1 MKPFHVAVL
10 SAFTLLAACASTPTI
25 RANTDPSANLSAYRT
40 YTFATNPGT
49 DRAGYSTPITGYFK
63 ESIRREMDAR
73 GYRFIESGDADLMV
87 NFSANAH
94 EQVDVRSTPGATYG
108 YGNGYGY
115 YGYRGGMYGVGPAFM
130 VAGAPEIETVRYK
143 VGTAN
148 VDVVDNARKQLVWE
162 SVIEGTLTD
171 KMMKDPRTAIS
182 NAITGMFAKF
192 PGRAAP

>member
-1 MKPFHVAVL
+1 MKAFHAAALSVL
-10 SAFTLLAACASTPTI
+10 TLLTACASTPTI
-25 RANTDPSANLSAYRT
+25 RANTDPSANLSAYHT
-40 YTFATNPGT
+40 YTFAPNPGT
-49 DRAGYSTPITGYFK
+49 DRAGYSTPITSYFK

-73 GYRFIESGDADLMV
+73 GYRFVETGDADLMV
-87 NFSANAH
+87 NFNANAH
-94 EQVDVRSTPGATYG
+94 EQVDVRSSPGPTY
-108 YGNGYGY
+108 GYGY

-130 VAGAPEIETVRYK
+130 VAGAPEIDTVRYK

-148 VDVVDNARKQLVWE
+148 VDVVDSARKQLVWE

>member
-1 MKPFHVAVL
+1 MKVLHTAML
-10 SAFTLLAACASTPTI
+10 SALSLLAACASTPTI
-25 RANTDPSANLSAYRT
+25 RANADPSANLSAYHT
-40 YTFATNPGT
+40 YAFAANPGT
-49 DRAGYSTPITGYFK
+49 DRAGYTTPITSYFK

-73 GYRFIESGDADLMV
+73 GYRFVESGDAELMV

-94 EQVDVRSTPGATYG
+94 EQVDVRSTPGPTYG
-108 YGNGYGY
+108 YGGGY
-115 YGYRGGMYGVGPAFM
+115 YGYRGGMYAVGPAFM
-130 VAGAPEIETVRYK
+130 VAGAPEIDTVRYK

-148 VDVVDNARKQLVWE
+148 VDIVDSARKQLVWE

-192 PGRAAP
+192 PGHAAP